1 MKKTLLLLIG
11 FTTINSFGQVFW
23 TAKATN
29 FSEVNRGINGISIVD
44 NNVIW
49 AKAYDGASSTPQ
61 NVRQFT
67 RSVDGGNVWNSG
79 TINLGTNQSLL
90 NVSSIHAASAT
101 TAWVSA
107 YSDNGNTVLGGIWK
121 TTDSGATWTRQSTA
135 LFNNTSD
142 SFANL
147 VYFWDTENGFCQGD
161 PVGGYFELYT
171 TTNGGTNWTRVP
183 SANIPAPLSGEY
195 GYVNN
200 YDVVGN
206 TIWFG
211 TNKGR
216 IYKSTDKGLN
226 WTVTQS
232 PITDFGGTAVS
243 GNFSFKDANNGLI
256 LKSATLPLLYR
267 TLDGGSTWTPVT
279 FTGIMGGRDLEYVK
293 ETNTVVT
300 VGTADNVSFTSY
312 STNNGLSWTQTMT
325 GTQVTTLKFK
335 DATLGFGGGFSAS
348 PTSGGIFKYTSNV
361 LNTDSFN
368 SNKLTIWPNPAQSVV
383 NFSDMAIDRI
393 QIYDLLGKEVL
404 AKDFTDS
411 NLHSVDV
418 SHLSNGVYLVQSI
431 DNTGIISTT
440 KFIKN

>member
-1 MKKTLLLLIG
+1 MKKILLLLIG

-23 TAKATN
+23 TPKATN
-29 FSEVNRGINGISIVD
+29 FSQVNRGINGISIVD
-44 NNVIW
+44 DNVIW
-49 AKAYDGASSTPQ
+49 AKAYDGASNTPQ

-67 RSVDGGNVWNSG
+67 RSIDGGNTWSSG

-90 NVSSIHAASAT
+90 NISSIHAASAT

-121 TTDSGATWTRQSTA
+121 TTDSGATWTRQTTA
-135 LFNNTSD
+135 LFNNASD
-142 SFANL
+142 SFANI

-200 YDVVGN
+200 YDVIGN
-206 TIWFG
+206 TIWFT

-232 PITDFGGTAVS
+232 PISDFGGTTVS
-243 GNFSFKDANNGLI
+243 GSLSFKDESNGLI
-256 LKSATLPLLYR
+256 LKTGTSPLLYK
-267 TLDGGSTWTPVT
+267 TINGGTTWTQVSY
-279 FTGIMGGRDLEYVK
+279 TGIMGGRDLEYVTG
-293 ETNTVVT
+293 TNTVVT
-300 VGTADNVSFTSY
+300 VGTSADNVSFTSY
-312 STNNGLSWTQTMT
+312 STNNGINWTQTMS

-348 PTSGGIFKYTSNV
+348 ASSGGIFKYSSSV

-368 SNKLTIWPNPAQSVV
+368 SNKLAIWPNPTQSVL
-383 NFSDMAIDRI
+383 NFSNSDVEKI
-393 QIYDLLGKEVL
+393 QIYDLLGKEILSKTFNGYEV
-404 AKDFTDS
+404 
-411 NLHSVDV
+411 NSVDV
-418 SHLSNGVYLVQSI
+418 SQLNNGVYLIQSI
-431 DNTGIISTT
+431 N
-440 KFIKN
+440 

>member
-1 MKKTLLLLIG
+1 MKKILLLLLG
-11 FTTINSFGQVFW
+11 FTTINSFGQDFW
-23 TAKATN
+23 TPKATN
-29 FSEVNRGINGISIVD
+29 FAQLNRGINGISIVD
-44 NNVIW
+44 DNIIW
-49 AKAYDGASSTPQ
+49 AKAYDGASATPQ

-67 RSVDGGNVWNSG
+67 RSLDGGNTWVSG
-79 TINLGTNQSLL
+79 TINLGTNQTLL

-107 YSDNGNTVLGGIWK
+107 YSDNGSTVLGGIWK
-121 TTDSGATWTRQSTA
+121 TTDSGATWTKQTTA

-142 SFANL
+142 SFANV

-161 PVGGYFELYT
+161 PTGGYFELYT

-183 SANIPAPLSGEY
+183 SANIPAPLANEY

-200 YDVVGN
+200 YDVIGD

-232 PITDFGGTAVS
+232 PISDFGGTAVS
-243 GNFSFKDANNGLI
+243 GNFSFKDANNGLL
-256 LKSATLPLLYR
+256 LKTGTTPLLYK
-267 TLDGGSTWTPVT
+267 TTNGGSTWTPVT

-293 ETNTVVT
+293 GTNTVVT
-300 VGTADNVSFTSY
+300 VGTLDNVSFTSY
-312 STNNGLSWTQTMT
+312 STNNGISWTQTMS

-335 DATLGFGGGFSAS
+335 DASLGFGGGFSAS
-348 PTSGGIFKYTSNV
+348 ATSGGIFKYSSNI
-361 LNTDSFN
+361 LSTDTFN
-368 SNKLTIWPNPAQSVV
+368 ANKLSIWPNPTQSMLH
-383 NFSDMAIDRI
+383 FSSTTLHKI
-393 QIYDLLGKEVL
+393 QIYDLLGKEIL
-404 AKDFTDS
+404 AKDGNGADK
-411 NLHSVDV
+411 NAVDV
-418 SHLSNGVYLVQSI
+418 SHLTKGVYLIQI
-431 DNTGIISTT
+431 TDDQGITSSA